1 MDLLY
6 TWKDVERKMKK
17 YLCDEDTSSIVNIDV
32 YTDEIVITVD
42 ELQKKEKAYLEL
54 KNIFGKNYNESQRT
68 IVLDKFNTE
77 IRVIID
83 VDEYAK
89 KKVKVTPLF
98 SNVVYKKKSYEDD
111 ILNNEDLNDCPVIAF
126 HSYKG
131 GVGRTLSLLAFA
143 KAWSANNPSKKLL
156 IVDSDIEAP
165 GITWLMRDM
174 NTECDAF
181 CYFDLL
187 ELIQSDEIEEKNVL
201 DNVIDLIRES
211 VMEIDTGKV
220 RVRHMVLPTYRY
232 EEQLLDVY
240 SEPQSIAKSYKRKY
254 ALAEKLSEIGQK
266 AGASAVLVDLRA
278 GISETSAPLIFDPR
292 VKKYIVTS
300 TSFQSVQ
307 GTKMLLRQICKG
319 LPIAEN
325 SIVPEVLL
333 TMIPDGLD
341 TTQIKSSLLEEYDV
355 AENNISYTDS
365 IITELPFASELIH
378 LSSFQQIMKKLE
390 EREMY
395 KNIND
400 FVMNRYGT
408 TMATD
413 EGIKNRE
420 AVVQEINQ
428 LAEKQVVAEGNGQVA
443 VLLTQPISNL
453 IRKYTDVVPQAV
465 ILGAKGSG
473 KTFLYKKMI
482 CEKTWQSFMG
492 NFGTVRNIPDTYIL
506 PLISPKN
513 IAEIQE
519 SITETV
525 NENFEKLKGIMGE
538 NKLYWY
544 DNVSKVER
552 FVQEKRD
559 KVDWVVFWL
568 ESIKNVFHDGKSL
581 EKIDNEL
588 QNANQRVL
596 FLVDGLEEILQN
608 TFDNEN
614 ERYAIQGLIQDVITD
629 LQIKYKN
636 IGLLVFLRNDL
647 ANNSIR
653 TNYEQFEKQYLSI
666 ALKWSHEEALR
677 LALWLVIKAVP
688 DFCQPID
695 FDHISQEIVEK
706 ELNRLW
712 GVKLGKINSNEAYSS
727 RWILA
732 ALSDFNSQLQAR
744 DIIRFLQYATENVG
758 REVYTDRYIMPVE
771 IKKAVQRC
779 SKDKIK
785 EIKQEMAALQPIFK
799 KIEDAPDEMKI
810 LPFHADTFNWD
821 KNQEKLLSQEGFLII
836 DNGKYY
842 LPEIIRHALKF
853 KYEKGA
859 RPKVLSLLLKNK
871 Q

>member
-1 MDLLY
+1 
-6 TWKDVERKMKK
+6 
-17 YLCDEDTSSIVNIDV
+17 
-32 YTDEIVITVD
+32 
-42 ELQKKEKAYLEL
+42 
-54 KNIFGKNYNESQRT
+54 
-68 IVLDKFNTE
+68 
-77 IRVIID
+77 
-83 VDEYAK
+83 
-89 KKVKVTPLF
+89 
-98 SNVVYKKKSYEDD
+98 
-111 ILNNEDLNDCPVIAF
+111 
-126 HSYKG
+126 
-131 GVGRTLSLLAFA
+131 
-143 KAWSANNPSKKLL
+143 
-156 IVDSDIEAP
+156 
-165 GITWLMRDM
+165 
-174 NTECDAF
+174 
-181 CYFDLL
+181 
-187 ELIQSDEIEEKNVL
+187 
-201 DNVIDLIRES
+201 
-211 VMEIDTGKV
+211 
-220 RVRHMVLPTYRY
+220 
-232 EEQLLDVY
+232 
-240 SEPQSIAKSYKRKY
+240 
-254 ALAEKLSEIGQK
+254 
-266 AGASAVLVDLRA
+266 
-278 GISETSAPLIFDPR
+278 
-292 VKKYIVTS
+292 
-300 TSFQSVQ
+300 
-307 GTKMLLRQICKG
+307 MLLRQICKG

-325 SIVPEVLL
+325 SIVPEILL

-390 EREMY
+390 ERQMY

-408 TMATD
+408 TMTTD
-413 EGIKNRE
+413 KGIKNRE
-420 AVVQEINQ
+420 AVVKKINQ

-443 VLLTQPISNL
+443 ALLTQPISNL

-473 KTFLYKKMI
+473 KTFLYKKLI
-482 CEKTWQSFMG
+482 CEKTWQRFIG
-492 NFGTVRNIPDTYIL
+492 NFGTVRNMPETYIL
-506 PLISPKN
+506 PLMSPKN
-513 IAEIQE
+513 IAEIRE
-519 SITETV
+519 SIIETV
-525 NENFEKLKGIMGE
+525 TENFEKLKGIIGQDT
-538 NKLYWY
+538 LYWY
-544 DNVSKVER
+544 NNISEIKR
-552 FVQEKRD
+552 LVQEKRD
-559 KVDWVVFWL
+559 KVDWVAFWL
-568 ESIKNVFHDGKSL
+568 ESIKNEFHDGKSL
-581 EKIDNEL
+581 EEIDDEL

-677 LALWLVIKAVP
+677 LALWLVVKAVP
-688 DFCQPID
+688 DFCQSID
-695 FDHISQEIVEK
+695 FDHISQDVVEK

-744 DIIRFLQYATENVG
+744 DIIRFLQYATENAG

-771 IKKAVQRC
+771 IKEAVQRC
-779 SKDKIK
+779 SKDKIE
-785 EIKQEMAALQPIFK
+785 EIKQEMAALQPILK
-799 KIEDAPDEMKI
+799 KIEDAPDELKI
-810 LPFHADTFNWD
+810 LPFHSDTFNWD
-821 KNQEKLLSQEGFLII
+821 KKQEKLLSQEGFLII

-853 KYEKGA
+853 KYAKGA

>member
-42 ELQKKEKAYLEL
+42 ELQKKEKAYFEL

-89 KKVKVTPLF
+89 KQVKVTPLF
-98 SNVVYKKKSYEDD
+98 SDIVYKKKSYEDD

-443 VLLTQPISNL
+443 ALLTQPISNL

>member
-42 ELQKKEKAYLEL
+42 ELQKKEKAYFEL

-89 KKVKVTPLF
+89 KQVKVTPLF
-98 SNVVYKKKSYEDD
+98 SDIVYKKKSYEDD

-443 VLLTQPISNL
+443 ALLTQPISNL

-677 LALWLVIKAVP
+677 LALWLVVKAVP

>member
-54 KNIFGKNYNESQRT
+54 KDIFGKNYNESQRT
-68 IVLDKFNTE
+68 IILDKFNTE
-77 IRVIID
+77 IHVIVD

-89 KKVKVTPLF
+89 KQVKVTPLF
-98 SNVVYKKKSYEDD
+98 SNVVYNKKPYEED

-187 ELIQSDEIEEKNVL
+187 ELIQSDEIKEKNVL

-211 VMEIDTGKV
+211 VLEIDTGKV

-341 TTQIKSSLLEEYDV
+341 TIPIKSSLLEEYDV
-355 AENNISYTDS
+355 AENDMSYTDS

-420 AVVQEINQ
+420 AVVKKINQ
-428 LAEKQVVAEGNGQVA
+428 LAQKQIVAEGNGQVA
-443 VLLTQPISNL
+443 ALLTQPISNL

-482 CEKTWQSFMG
+482 CEKTWQRFIG
-492 NFGTVRNIPDTYIL
+492 NFGTVRNMPDTYIL
-506 PLISPKN
+506 PLMSPKN
-513 IAEIQE
+513 IAEIRE
-519 SITETV
+519 SIIETV
-525 NENFEKLKGIMGE
+525 DENFEKLKGIMGK
-538 NKLYWY
+538 NTSYWH

-552 FVQEKRD
+552 FVQEKRN
-559 KVDWVVFWL
+559 KVDWVAFWL

-581 EKIDNEL
+581 EEIDNEL

-608 TFDNEN
+608 TFDNKN

-677 LALWLVIKAVP
+677 LALWLVVKSVP

-695 FDHISQEIVEK
+695 FDHISQDVVEK

-744 DIIRFLQYATENVG
+744 DIIRFLQYATENAG

-771 IKKAVQRC
+771 IKNAVQRC

-785 EIKQEMAALQPIFK
+785 EIKQEMAALQPILK
-799 KIEDAPDEMKI
+799 KIEDAPDELKI
-810 LPFHADTFNWD
+810 LPFHSDTFNWD

>member
-443 VLLTQPISNL
+443 ALLTQPISNL